1 MISRQRYHPFL
12 RGINIR
18 ESLQLPSILSEIV
31 APSIGGTVHLCTL
44 DAFYFIFREIPV
56 NQTAFIFIK
65 SYGIPSHS
73 TCLENDS
80 GQEELCGT
88 LECENEREKGK
99 KKKGSRS
106 KTVTMDA
113 LPFNGYSSLFSFFV
127 IEDVSFRMMGGN
139 VAQKRDIDSWLE
151 KYFTVNIFRL
161 RTRRIVYRRQG
172 FMLSAFSL
180 VMYNFVEGIVQ

>member
-99 KKKGSRS
+99 KKKRF
-106 KTVTMDA
+106 TIE
-113 LPFNGYSSLFSFFV
+113 NGNDGRVAIQWLLFAFFF
-127 IEDVSFRMMGGN
+127 FRH
-139 VAQKRDIDSWLE
+139 
-151 KYFTVNIFRL
+151 
-161 RTRRIVYRRQG
+161 RRC
-172 FMLSAFSL
+172 
-180 VMYNFVEGIVQ
+180 IVQNDGWKRGTKA

>member
-1 MISRQRYHPFL
+1 MGHW
-12 RGINIR
+12 N
-18 ESLQLPSILSEIV
+18 
-31 APSIGGTVHLCTL
+31 A
-44 DAFYFIFREIPV
+44 
-56 NQTAFIFIK
+56 K
-65 SYGIPSHS
+65 M
-73 TCLENDS
+73 
-80 GQEELCGT
+80 
-88 LECENEREKGK
+88 KGKKEK

-161 RTRRIVYRRQG
+161 RTRRIVYRR
-172 FMLSAFSL
+172 
-180 VMYNFVEGIVQ
+180 